1 MSDLWGHIV
10 FTYPNRTAFTTLLA
24 RAADAPLDISV
35 SERTYDAPK
44 LEPDQVE
51 KALACIPRARSLAL
65 QRIMERK
72 LLQSFPPQPMLYLR
86 SLDLHIDYN
95 VSNSPRTHSRQ
106 PDPMKPSQDARLR
119 IHAPNLETASIT
131 LMRSKLGTIYS
142 DVLVIPSLR
151 FKFPALRQLTV
162 RVRDETIDISD
173 LSWLVSLLRSAPLIE
188 NLTVALQ
195 LPKERPSWDSL
206 FEGHPVHLKHLRH
219 LKLEESAKAHLA
231 PLMHHICRSTQLL
244 SLDAHFGSFRGTTT
258 SFGDEET
265 EATKFVQ
272 GFSGQLCRPADRAFS
287 ISTPSEVKGIAMLSG
302 PAIDDPAKFVKRED
316 RPPGLEKGVELGI
329 AIGSSSRSFSWFN
342 ELVGGVRNTE
352 HIEQLYIDVNSTNC
366 NYSDWMEDIQENL
379 LLGMTAVRTLYLSDP
394 FSSAATGLDA
404 LGVLELGIDQE
415 GVIFPDLETLLVRV
429 ELAELEA
436 PYTSRGT
443 IRARYDEWWETLAS
457 VLENRH
463 EEGVPV
469 RTLRILGSWKSESVR
484 EMLRELE
491 DEMMAR
497 VTAVV
502 EDVVEERV
510 VLPKRRRRDYD
521 EYDSEEEEGGRY

>member
-1 MSDLWGHIV
+1 
-10 FTYPNRTAFTTLLA
+10 
-24 RAADAPLDISV
+24 
-35 SERTYDAPK
+35 
-44 LEPDQVE
+44 
-51 KALACIPRARSLAL
+51 
-65 QRIMERK
+65 
-72 LLQSFPPQPMLYLR
+72 
-86 SLDLHIDYN
+86 
-95 VSNSPRTHSRQ
+95 
-106 PDPMKPSQDARLR
+106 
-119 IHAPNLETASIT
+119 
-131 LMRSKLGTIYS
+131 
-142 DVLVIPSLR
+142 
-151 FKFPALRQLTV
+151 
-162 RVRDETIDISD
+162 
-173 LSWLVSLLRSAPLIE
+173 
-188 NLTVALQ
+188 
-195 LPKERPSWDSL
+195 
-206 FEGHPVHLKHLRH
+206 
-219 LKLEESAKAHLA
+219 
-231 PLMHHICRSTQLL
+231 
-244 SLDAHFGSFRGTTT
+244 
-258 SFGDEET
+258 
-265 EATKFVQ
+265 
-272 GFSGQLCRPADRAFS
+272 
-287 ISTPSEVKGIAMLSG
+287 MLSG

-497 VTAVV
+497 VAAVV